1 MEVIMSLKEF
11 FENAKGT
18 GILATADSSGNVDVA
33 LYAKPFVIDEKTI
46 AFIMLNKLSY
56 NNLQSNPKAAYM
68 FLQENYQGKRLYLK
82 KVKEEKDQ
90 SKINEMLRH
99 KYDDPEVLAK
109 EKSLVYFEVEK
120 EAPILV
126 K

>member
-1 MEVIMSLKEF
+1 MSLKEF

-18 GILATADSSGNVDVA
+18 GILATADSNGNVDIA
-33 LYAKPFVIDEKTI
+33 LYAKPFFIDEKTI
-46 AFIMLNKLSY
+46 MFIMLHKQSY
-56 NNLQSNPKAAYM
+56 KNIQENPKAAYM

-82 KVKEEKDQ
+82 KVKEEQDQ
-90 SKINEMLRH
+90 AKINEMLKH
-99 KYDDPEVLAK
+99 KYDDPDVLAK
-109 EKSLVYFEVEK
+109 EKSLVYFEVEN

>member
-1 MEVIMSLKEF
+1 MEVTMSLKEF

-18 GILATADSSGNVDVA
+18 GILATADSSGNVDLA

-68 FLQENYQGKRLYLK
+68 FLQEGYQGKRLYLK
-82 KVKEEKDQ
+82 KIKEEKDQ

-99 KYDDPEVLAK
+99 KYDDPEVLSK
-109 EKSLVYFEVEK
+109 EKALVYFEVEK
-120 EAPILV
+120 EAPILT

>member
-1 MEVIMSLKEF
+1 MSLKEF

-18 GILATADSSGNVDVA
+18 GILATSDANGNVDIA
-33 LYAKPFVIDEKTI
+33 LYAKPLVIDEKTI

-56 NNLQSNPKAAYM
+56 NNLQTNPKAAYM
-68 FLQENYQGKRLYLK
+68 FLQENFQGKRLYLK
-82 KVKEEKDQ
+82 KIKEDNDQ
-90 SKINEMLRH
+90 NKINEMLRH

-109 EKSLVYFEVEK
+109 EKALVYFEVEK
-120 EAPILV
+120 EIPILV

>member
-1 MEVIMSLKEF
+1 MSLKEL
-11 FENAKGT
+11 FENTKGT
-18 GILATADSSGNVDVA
+18 GILATADSTGNVDIA
-33 LYAKPFVIDEKTI
+33 LYAKPFVINEKTI

-56 NNLQSNPKAAYM
+56 SNLQSNPKAAYM
-68 FLQENYQGKRLYLK
+68 FLQEGYQGKRLYLK

-99 KYDDPEVLAK
+99 KYDDPEVLEK
-109 EKSLVYFEVEK
+109 EKALVYFEVEK
-120 EAPILV
+120 EVPIAV

>member
-1 MEVIMSLKEF
+1 MSLKEF

-18 GILATADSSGNVDVA
+18 GILATSDANGNVDIA
-33 LYAKPFVIDEKTI
+33 LYAKPLVIDEKTI

-56 NNLQSNPKAAYM
+56 NNLQANPKAAYM
-68 FLQENYQGKRLYLK
+68 FLQENFQGKRLYLK
-82 KVKEEKDQ
+82 KIKEDNDQ

-109 EKSLVYFEVEK
+109 EKALVYFEVEK
-120 EAPILV
+120 DIPILV

>member
-1 MEVIMSLKEF
+1 MSLKEF

-18 GILATADSSGNVDVA
+18 GILATADSSGNVDLA

-109 EKSLVYFEVEK
+109 EKTLVYFEVEK

>member
-1 MEVIMSLKEF
+1 MEVFMSLKEL
-11 FENAKGT
+11 FENTKGT
-18 GILATADSSGNVDVA
+18 GILATADSTGNVDIA
-33 LYAKPFVIDEKTI
+33 LYAKPFVINEKTI

-56 NNLQSNPKAAYM
+56 SNLQSNPKAAYM
-68 FLQENYQGKRLYLK
+68 FLQEGYQGKRLYLK

-99 KYDDPEVLAK
+99 KYDDPEVLEK
-109 EKSLVYFEVEK
+109 EKALVYFEVEK
-120 EAPILV
+120 EVPITV

>member
-1 MEVIMSLKEF
+1 MSLKEF

-18 GILATADSSGNVDVA
+18 GILATADSSGNVDLA

-68 FLQENYQGKRLYLK
+68 FLQEGYQGKRLYLK
-82 KVKEEKDQ
+82 KIKEEKDQ

-99 KYDDPEVLAK
+99 KYDDPEVLSK
-109 EKSLVYFEVEK
+109 EKALVYFEVEK
-120 EAPILV
+120 EAPILT

>member
-11 FENAKGT
+11 FENAKGS

-109 EKSLVYFEVEK
+109 EKALVYFEVEK

>member
-1 MEVIMSLKEF
+1 MEVTMSLKEF

-18 GILATADSSGNVDVA
+18 GILATADSSGNVDLA

-68 FLQENYQGKRLYLK
+68 FLQEGYQGKRLYLK
-82 KVKEEKDQ
+82 KIKEEKDQ
-90 SKINEMLRH
+90 SKINEMLKH

-109 EKSLVYFEVEK
+109 EKALVYFEVEK
-120 EAPILV
+120 EAPILT

>member
-1 MEVIMSLKEF
+1 MSLKEF

-18 GILATADSSGNVDVA
+18 GILATADSSGNVDLA

-56 NNLQSNPKAAYM
+56 SNLQSNPKAAYM
-68 FLQENYQGKRLYLK
+68 FLQEGYQGKRLYLK

-109 EKSLVYFEVEK
+109 EKALVYFEVEK
-120 EAPILV
+120 EAPILT

>member
-1 MEVIMSLKEF
+1 MLKDF
-11 FENAKGT
+11 FEQAKGT
-18 GILATADSSGNVDVA
+18 GILATSAQDGSVDIA

-68 FLQENYQGKRLYLK
+68 FLEENYKGKRFYLK
-82 KVKEEKDQ
+82 KIKEDKDQ
-90 SKINEMLRH
+90 EKINSLLRH
-99 KYDDPEVLAK
+99 KYDDPEVLSK
-109 EKSLVYFEVEK
+109 EKALVYFEVEK
-120 EAPILV
+120 ELPILV

>member
-1 MEVIMSLKEF
+1 MEVFMNLKEF

-18 GILATADSSGNVDVA
+18 GILATADYSGNVDIE

-56 NNLQSNPKAAYM
+56 ANIQSNPKAAYM
-68 FLQENYQGKRLYLK
+68 FLQENYQGKRFYLK
-82 KVKEEKDQ
+82 KIKEEKDQ
-90 SKINEMLRH
+90 NKINEMLRH
-99 KYDDPEVLAK
+99 KYDDPEVLAQ
-109 EKSLVYFEVEK
+109 EKALVYFEVEK
-120 EAPILV
+120 ELPILV

>member
-1 MEVIMSLKEF
+1 MSLKEF

-18 GILATADSSGNVDVA
+18 GILATADSSGNVDLA

-68 FLQENYQGKRLYLK
+68 FLQEGYQGKRLYLK
-82 KVKEEKDQ
+82 KIKEEKDQ
-90 SKINEMLRH
+90 SKINEMLKH

-109 EKSLVYFEVEK
+109 EKALVYFEVEK
-120 EAPILV
+120 EAPILT